1 MIKQKAPFGDASV
14 KDFQIGDMVEWTKW
28 DSIEKK
34 WISNY
39 GILIKIE
46 NKIKSNRLV
55 SVSTVKPIN
64 EPHDVVELF
73 TVSLKVMNNLL
84 SL

>member
-1 MIKQKAPFGDASV
+1 MIKRKKPFGELIL
-14 KDFQIGDMVEWTKW
+14 KDFEIGDMVEWTKW
-28 DSIEKK
+28 DDSEQK

-39 GILIKIE
+39 GILLKIE
-46 NKIKSNRLV
+46 NQIKSNRLV

-64 EPHDVVELF
+64 EPHVTVELF
-73 TVSLKVMNNLL
+73 TVSLQSVDSLL